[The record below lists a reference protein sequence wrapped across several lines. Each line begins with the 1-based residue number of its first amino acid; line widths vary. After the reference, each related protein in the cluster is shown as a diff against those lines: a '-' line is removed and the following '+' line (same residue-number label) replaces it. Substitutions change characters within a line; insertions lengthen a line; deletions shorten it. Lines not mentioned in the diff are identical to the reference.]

1 MQTLVL
7 CLMVAVG
14 LSTLLKLSLATP
26 RVRWITF
33 ALCALFVGL
42 AWPWAVEQS
51 KTQIEAWL
59 ANPDLMRDTAVV
71 LSIDVAFLL
80 AYCWGSTKAPAKPY
94 QQIYVAQ
101 NRYTVLLRKLWRGLL
116 AIYPGLLIFPVLFSL
131 EVSTI
136 FFLPGVDFALVAWG
150 LAAIVAVTFVAL
162 GFGFEFLLPERE
174 LRLELLFLLNILIAI
189 LGVIATVN
197 GRTALEGVGS
207 VKVLS
212 LVADAVLYCFLCAH
226 RLFLESPQDYFRQT
240 LGWGSS
246 VVASCARMLRTP
258 STLLQPSSHEKSA
271 PPADGTDFRGGFSH
285 KSVKHIL

>member
-7 CLMVAVG
+7 CLMVAVS
-14 LSTLLKLSLATP
+14 LSTLLKLSLAIL

-80 AYCWGSTKAPAKPY
+80 AYCWGTTKAPAKPF

-101 NRYTVLLRKLWRGLL
+101 NRYSVLLRKLWRGLL

-150 LAAIVAVTFVAL
+150 LAAIVAVAFVAL
-162 GFGFEFLLPERE
+162 GVGLGWFLKFLLPERE

-197 GRTALEGVGS
+197 GRTAVEGVGS
-207 VKVLS
+207 VDVLS
-212 LVADAVLYCFLCAH
+212 LLAVVV
-226 RLFLESPQDYFRQT
+226 LFFFFALIGFFWSRRKT
-240 LGWGSS
+240 
-246 VVASCARMLRTP
+246 T
-258 STLLQPSSHEKSA
+258 SA
-271 PPADGTDFRGGFSH
+271 
-285 KSVKHIL
+285 KH